1 MPLAK
6 DRKLTPVTSQAHV
19 HMKRI
24 VAAYKK
30 RGIPESNT
38 HWLSDLILSHP
49 IPNGKRAED
58 AVEVNNSQQEEG

>member
-1 MPLAK
+1 MPLGK
-6 DRKLTPVTSQAHV
+6 DRELTPVTSQAHA

-38 HWLSDLILSHP
+38 HWLSDLILSQP

-58 AVEVNNSQQEEG
+58 AVDVNKSQEEG